1 MNLPKMPKMPK
12 MPKLNVSRS
21 MKNMLKNKTVLYIVL
36 FIAVT
41 NVMGYLMVNNI
52 DAVILL
58 FLVGLLTSYF
68 SKNMIVVML
77 AAIVFTNLLV
87 GSKKASR
94 TPLLEGLENEG
105 DDDEDGDE
113 DGDEDD
119 DGKRKKK
126 DKDALTNLRPASLGD
141 NNDDD
146 ADELD
151 FPGSLESAYDNLD
164 KLLSSD
170 AINKMSADTQKLA
183 DKQHKLMGN
192 IEKLEPLM
200 QNAQKMMNGLNTGKI
215 DKLVGQ
221 YMNMGPM
228 KKKVG
233 A

>member
-1 MNLPKMPKMPK
+1 MNLPKMPK

-105 DDDEDGDE
+105 DDDDDGDE
-113 DGDEDD
+113 DGDGDD

-200 QNAQKMMNGLNTGKI
+200 QNAQKMMKGLNTGKI
-215 DKLVGQ
+215 DKLLGQ
-221 YMNMGPM
+221 YMNMGP
-228 KKKVG
+228 KKKK
-233 A
+233 

>member
-1 MNLPKMPKMPK
+1 MKMNLPKMPK

-77 AAIVFTNLLV
+77 AAIVFTNILV

-126 DKDALTNLRPASLGD
+126 DKDALTNLRPASLGN

-228 KKKVG
+228 KKK
-233 A
+233 

>member
-1 MNLPKMPKMPK
+1 MNLPKMPK

-200 QNAQKMMNGLNTGKI
+200 QNAQKMMKGLNTGKI
-215 DKLVGQ
+215 DKLLGQ
-221 YMNMGPM
+221 YMNMGP
-228 KKKVG
+228 KKKK
-233 A
+233 

>member
-1 MNLPKMPKMPK
+1 MPKMPK
-12 MPKLNVSRS
+12 MPKLNVGRN
-21 MKNMLKNKTVLYIVL
+21 MKKMLKNKTVLYIVL

-41 NVMGYLMVNNI
+41 NVMGYLMANNI

-105 DDDEDGDE
+105 DDHG
-113 DGDEDD
+113 DD
-119 DGKRKKK
+119 DDDDKHDDDDEGKHEKK
-126 DKDALTNLRPASLGD
+126 DKDALTNLNPASLGG

-151 FPGSLESAYDNLD
+151 FPGSLEAAYDNLD

-221 YMNMGPM
+221 YMNMEPR
-228 KKKVG
+228 KKK
-233 A
+233 

>member
-1 MNLPKMPKMPK
+1 MNLPKMPK

-87 GSKKASR
+87 GSMKASR
-94 TPLLEGLENEG
+94 SQLLEGLENEG
-105 DDDEDGDE
+105 DDDAGDDEDAGDDNDNDGDA
-113 DGDEDD
+113 GDD
-119 DGKRKKK
+119 DGKSG
-126 DKDALTNLRPASLGD
+126 LTNLRPASLGG
-141 NNDDD
+141 NNNDD

-221 YMNMGPM
+221 YMNMDSR
-228 KKKVG
+228 KKK
-233 A
+233 

>member
-1 MNLPKMPKMPK
+1 MKMNLPKMPK

-105 DDDEDGDE
+105 DDDDDGDE
-113 DGDEDD
+113 DGDGDD

-200 QNAQKMMNGLNTGKI
+200 QNAQKMMKGLNTGKI
-215 DKLVGQ
+215 DKLLGQ
-221 YMNMGPM
+221 YMNMGP
-228 KKKVG
+228 KKKK
-233 A
+233 

>member
-1 MNLPKMPKMPK
+1 MNLPKMPK

-105 DDDEDGDE
+105 DDDEDGDGDDK
-113 DGDEDD
+113 DGDD

-126 DKDALTNLRPASLGD
+126 DKDALTNLRPASLG
-141 NNDDD
+141 
-146 ADELD
+146 
-151 FPGSLESAYDNLD
+151 GR
-164 KLLSSD
+164 
-170 AINKMSADTQKLA
+170 
-183 DKQHKLMGN
+183 
-192 IEKLEPLM
+192 
-200 QNAQKMMNGLNTGKI
+200 
-215 DKLVGQ
+215 
-221 YMNMGPM
+221 
-228 KKKVG
+228 
-233 A
+233 